1 MTGDDGIDA
10 GGGGIEVEHQKVVK
24 HVDMAACQFDQ
35 LRLGKAAAASATV
48 DIAPDCCQ
56 GSDVAQ
62 PVEDGGIADVS
73 GVQDV
78 LGIAQRQHGLGP
90 EQAMGVG
97 DDANQHSQ
105 IPKVSRVRG
114 SR

>member
-1 MTGDDGIDA
+1 MTSDHSVDA
-10 GGGGIEVEHQKVVK
+10 GGYRVEVERHKIMK
-24 HVDMAACQFDQ
+24 HVNVPACQFDQ
-35 LRLGKAAAASATV
+35 FCLGKLSAASTAI
-48 DIAPDCCQ
+48 DISPDCRHR
-56 GSDVAQ
+56 SKVAE

-73 GVQDV
+73 GMQDV

-97 DDANQHSQ
+97 DDANQHRQ
-105 IPKVSRVRG
+105 IPRVSRVRG